1 MGILYLQPTK
11 ITMLKK
17 STFLLLIIFSLHA
30 CVKQRDLSKNVV
42 LAHIL
47 SQPDGL
53 HPYNDNSVMRSYIF
67 QYTQKT
73 LVKLDM
79 ESLEYIPQLAKD
91 LATISDNGLAY
102 TYELRE
108 GINWDDGTALTAK
121 DVLFSTKIMLC
132 PLTNNAQIRSNY
144 SSVIKSIELYRENP
158 LKFTMHAHKVN
169 YTNAD
174 IFSELYIQQQ
184 NYWDPNNVLD
194 NLTFDQIHAPKFEE
208 TEALSD
214 WFNKYNHSDN
224 SYQPQQLQGL
234 GAYQVTEWE
243 ASQYIAIERKEN
255 WWGVNDKSIYSNAF
269 PDKII
274 FKVIK
279 EDASTYLALKSQ
291 EIDVT
296 TRIGTINLMKLQERE
311 YFNNNYHSEFKNRYS
326 YNYIGLNMKPDGI
339 KYKPFFVDQ
348 KVRRAMAYLTPI
360 DEIIEVMVHGKADR
374 QVAQISTLKSTY
386 NDTLKLIPFDIEKAK
401 ELLTETG
408 WVDTDGDNIRDK
420 VINGVKT
427 PFRFKLS
434 YMSSPITKEIVL
446 MIKESMYKAGLFAE
460 PTPMDFTLF
469 YKNAMDHNFEAMLG
483 GWGGSA
489 SYSNPMQ
496 LWHTSSW
503 ATKGSNFCGFGDAQ
517 SDALIEEA
525 NTSLDSAKHTEA
537 LWKLQAKIYND
548 QPYVFLYA
556 SKNKIAIHKRFDN
569 IQTYFER
576 PGVMIQ
582 NLKLKPEFA
591 NVNLAPNIIE

>member
-1 MGILYLQPTK
+1 MGILYLHPTK
-11 ITMLKK
+11 NTMLKK
-17 STFLLLIIFSLHA
+17 SIFLLLIFLSLYG
-30 CVKQRDLSKNVV
+30 CVKERDLSKNVV

-73 LVKLDM
+73 IVKLDM
-79 ESLEYIPQLAKD
+79 ESLEYIPQLAKS
-91 LATISDNGLAY
+91 LAIVSNNGLAY
-102 TYELRE
+102 TYELRK

-144 SSVIKSIELYRENP
+144 SSVIKSIELYPENP

-255 WWGVNDKSIYSNAF
+255 WWGVNDKSIYSNSF

-401 ELLTETG
+401 ELLTEAG

-427 PFRFKLS
+427 PFSFKLS

-503 ATKGSNFCGFGDAQ
+503 ATKGSNFCGFGDAE

-525 NTSLDSAKHTEA
+525 NTSLDSTKHTEA

-582 NLKLKPEFA
+582 NLKLKPEFS